1 MGKKVGNFVLWIE
14 IQGLCIVVI
23 YESTNIQSK
32 ELAFNA
38 KGGKKG
44 FIWAIM
50 NQHPPIHHPSD
61 DYYYLVMDEPQLN

>member
-1 MGKKVGNFVLWIE
+1 
-14 IQGLCIVVI
+14 VVI